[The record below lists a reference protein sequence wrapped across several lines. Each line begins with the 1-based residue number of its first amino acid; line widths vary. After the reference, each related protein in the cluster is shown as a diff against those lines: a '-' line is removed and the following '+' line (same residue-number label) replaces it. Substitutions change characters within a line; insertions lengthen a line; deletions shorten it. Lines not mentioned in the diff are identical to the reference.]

1 MLKRGVLHRACTG
14 AGRSADN
21 HDGRYALRNGE
32 PTIRTRP
39 TVSLTIPACNA
50 AATLGP
56 CLRALARQTVR
67 PDELIVVDDGSTD
80 TTADVARRAGAT
92 LVQHPRNRGVAAARN
107 TAIRAARGALVASLD
122 ADLVAPRDWLARLLA
137 NFHGR
142 RRITG
147 CCGQVR
153 EKHTHTV
160 ADRWRAVHMKLS
172 FGQRRSYDPRWLYCG
187 IALIRREA
195 VLEAGLFDERCL
207 TAYEDVDLSRRLR
220 DAGHTLLYDPAVIAT
235 HLKQSRPGNVV
246 RGFWSYWAGKNEMEG
261 AYASLTAARHLLV
274 RTRRWA
280 SRPIAWRWTCV
291 SGATNYSRSTCSS
304 PLAFCVRDLEK
315 MVQLKTLGRAAQRT
329 LSRRVLEV
337 CLDGC
342 ARQLGT
348 ALPPTWAA
356 CAFPGGT
363 LPTARR
369 SATPAS
375 ADAYVRTFAREF
387 KGVLTALTPA
397 ARTRLLAHLP
407 AVLAETGN

>member
-1 MLKRGVLHRACTG
+1 VLKQGILHRACTG

-21 HDGRYALRNGE
+21 HDGRYALRHGE

-80 TTADVARRAGAT
+80 ATADVARRAGAT

-153 EKHTHTV
+153 EKHTRTV

-187 IALIRREA
+187 ISLIRREA
-195 VLEAGLFDERCL
+195 MLEAGLFDERCL

-235 HLKQSRPGNVV
+235 HLKQSWPGNVV

-274 RTRRWA
+274 RRQMGIAAYRLALDVRQRRDELLA
-280 SRPIAWRWTCV
+280 LDLLI
-291 SGATNYSRSTCSS
+291 

-315 MVQLKTLGRAAQRT
+315 MVQLKALGRAAQQT
-329 LSRRVLEV
+329 LSCSVLEA

-342 ARQLGT
+342 ARHLGK

-356 CAFPGGT
+356 CAFAGGT

-369 SATPAS
+369 APTPAS
-375 ADAYVRTFAREF
+375 ADAYVRTFVREF
-387 KGVLTALTPA
+387 EGLLTALTPT

-407 AVLAETGN
+407 AVLAEAGS